1 MKVAAYVR
9 VSTDEQVQ
17 EGYSIAAQR
26 NRLEAYAIS
35 QGWEIVQWYVEEGQS
50 AKDMNRTELQRM
62 LKGIQQNIFDV
73 VLVYRL
79 DRLTRSVLDLYEL
92 LKNFEEHG
100 VKFKSATEAY
110 DTTTATGKLFLT
122 LIASLAQWERENLG
136 ERVRMGMLQKA
147 KEGKWAVSMAPI
159 GYELEEDYL
168 KVNPVE
174 AAVVKEIFS
183 LYVSGVGMNKIAR
196 MLNQR
201 GLKTKTNKNWQAN
214 TIVYVLKNPIYI
226 GTMRYNVRVNSEQYF
241 EIENACEPIIDK
253 DTFRMVQ
260 QLITERSKVH
270 PRRLGTTFLFSHVL
284 TCGKCKKKLI
294 GKTNSSKR
302 GDKVYYSYNYYCP
315 ERLKGT
321 CDQPIIN
328 QNHLEQKFLE
338 EINQWDFST
347 YIQDELS
354 KENTDVVQDVQHTK
368 DKLEQELKG
377 LQEQR
382 ERWQYA
388 WVNKM
393 IRDED
398 LIKRL
403 SEVDEKEKM
412 ILHELESLTPKES
425 SPVNINITEILEK
438 IKLHWEYMT
447 TEEKRQFILLAFENI
462 TVDRISMTKTTADYV
477 FSDIRWA

>member
-26 NRLEAYAIS
+26 NRLEAYAVS
-35 QGWEIVQWYVEEGQS
+35 QGWEIVQWYIEEGQS
-50 AKDMNRTELQRM
+50 AKDMKRTELQRM

-92 LKNFEEHG
+92 LKNFENHG

-110 DTTTATGKLFLT
+110 DTTTATGKLFIT

-147 KEGKWAVSMAPI
+147 KEGKWAVSMAPM
-159 GYELEEDYL
+159 GYELDGDYL

-174 AAVVKEIFS
+174 ATIVKEIFS
-183 LYVSGVGMNKIAR
+183 LYVSGMGVNKLAR
-196 MLNQR
+196 LLNQR
-201 GLKTKTNKNWQAN
+201 GLKTKTHHNWQPN
-214 TIVYVLKNPIYI
+214 TVTYILKNPIYI
-226 GTMRYNVRVNSEQYF
+226 GTMRYNYRVNNDQYF
-241 EIENACEPIIDK
+241 EVENMCDPIIEK
-253 DTFRMVQ
+253 ETFDLVQ
-260 QLITERSKVH
+260 RLIGERKQIH
-270 PRRLGTTFLFSHVL
+270 PRRAGTKYIFSGII
-284 TCGKCKKKLI
+284 TCARCKKKMI

-302 GDKVYYSYNYYCP
+302 GDKVYYSYNYYCHS
-315 ERLKGT
+315 RTRGL
-321 CDQPIIN
+321 CDQPIMN
-328 QNHLEQKFLE
+328 QNHIEQKFLE
-338 EINQWDFST
+338 EIKEWDFRET
-347 YIQDELS
+347 IETELES
-354 KENTDVVQDVQHTK
+354 EQMDVVQDVQLTK
-368 DKLEQELKG
+368 VQLQQELEG
-377 LQEQR
+377 LKEQR

-393 IRDED
+393 IKDED

-403 SEVDEKEKM
+403 SEVEEKEKM
-412 ILHELESLTPKES
+412 ILKELESLTPQES
-425 SPVNINITEILEK
+425 STSNTNISEMLEK

-447 TEEKRQFILLAFENI
+447 IEEKRQFVLLAFDNI
-462 TVDRISMTKTTADYV
+462 TVDRISMTKSTSDYV
-477 FSDIRWA
+477 FSDIRWT